1 MILRKVIL
9 PYGAVD
15 GTEEDTEQ
23 EVDPN
28 DPEGIL
34 AALGFNLS
42 DTQQTE
48 EQPPTEETAPE
59 EPQAEDPQTEFAN
72 TQANKAF
79 AAMRTEN
86 SKYKNALL
94 GLGAQLGV
102 KDGNVETI
110 LDKLANNQ
118 LQAQAQQQ
126 NVPVEVLQR
135 LKSLEDIEAKYNA
148 DRLQHSAYQGFQ
160 QVKQQYGLDD
170 TQLQQFA
177 QQLAASGMDPFKQNI
192 DLAREYSYRNM
203 DTIIANAIQKGI
215 AQEQQRSV
223 NAMAQGSTPSSTV
236 GTVGATTEPGTRIN
250 TINDLEAF
258 FRQGF

>member
-1 MILRKVIL
+1 MKIRKVIL

-15 GTEEDTEQ
+15 STEEGTEQ

-34 AALGFNLS
+34 AALGIN
-42 DTQQTE
+42 TNNMAQTE
-48 EQPPTEETAPE
+48 EQSPTEEPVPE
-59 EPQAEDPQTEFAN
+59 GTQAEDPQTEFAN
-72 TQANKAF
+72 AQANKAF

-94 GLGAQLGV
+94 GLGEQLGV

-135 LKSLEDIEAKYNA
+135 LKSLEDIEAKYNS
-148 DRLQHSAYQGFQ
+148 DRLERNAYQGFIQ
-160 QVKQQYGLDD
+160 LKQQYGLDD
-170 TQLQQFA
+170 AQLQQFA
-177 QQLAASGMDPFKQNI
+177 QQLANSGMDPFKQKV
-192 DLAREYSYRNM
+192 DLDREYFYRNK
-203 DTIIANAIQKGI
+203 DTIIANAVQRGI

-223 NAMAQGSTPSSTV
+223 NAMNQGSTPNTTV
-236 GTVGATTEPGTRIN
+236 GTVGVTAGTGEKIN
-250 TINDLEAF
+250 SISGLEAL